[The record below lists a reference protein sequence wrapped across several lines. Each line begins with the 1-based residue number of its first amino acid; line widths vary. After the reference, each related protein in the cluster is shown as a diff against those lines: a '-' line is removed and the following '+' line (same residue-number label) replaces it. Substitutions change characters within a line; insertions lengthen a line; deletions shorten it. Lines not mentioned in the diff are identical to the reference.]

1 MFLWLFMSEES
12 LGNQTIV
19 DSSLWIYQLF
29 IEPKYF
35 WWFWCFFVS
44 EYILVLIQVTLVSSC
59 RNLYLSW
66 VRYEDGIISSVSAG
80 FIIRLGGKE
89 GMETMTEIKRLSSSI
104 SRGRQMA
111 KSGTE
116 HFAHRFWN
124 VSKRFTCFQDLHYS
138 SHCGSNYEKVGRIVY
153 ANLKR

>member
-12 LGNQTIV
+12 QGKKTIV

-35 WWFWCFFVS
+35 WWFFGS

-89 GMETMTEIKRLSSSI
+89 GMETMTEIKRLRSSI
-104 SRGRQMA
+104 SRQMA

-138 SHCGSNYEKVGRIVY
+138 SHCV
-153 ANLKR
+153 

>member
-12 LGNQTIV
+12 QGKKTIV

-35 WWFWCFFVS
+35 LGFWCFFVS

-104 SRGRQMA
+104 S
-111 KSGTE
+111 S
-116 HFAHRFWN
+116 
-124 VSKRFTCFQDLHYS
+124 
-138 SHCGSNYEKVGRIVY
+138 
-153 ANLKR
+153 